1 LGATPLGQAR
11 FSLAGAFAAGKF
23 IVSGGWDEGGAN
35 RLADA
40 ETWDESQAGWQP
52 AGTMPSGSRTGHS
65 MTVLGNGRDVLVIGG
80 CQMDHAM
87 TAVDLYRADVGEWSI
102 VAPMNLPRC
111 GPESVLLADGR
122 VLVSGGSSFTLIGVH
137 NSVEI
142 YDPANNS
149 WTLAAPM
156 SDKRFDHRLALL
168 PDGRVIA
175 VAGSNDDFHG
185 ELGALSSA
193 EVYDPVANTWT
204 PLPMLHDR
212 RRWPTLAV
220 LSDGVYVAGG
230 AWGEYPAT
238 GNPII
243 QVHVLA
249 SVERLSWAD
258 LGIAPPNPDA
268 GTTDGAP
275 DAEGGADSASDSAP
289 PAAMGGGGCSC
300 QSSGVG
306 RASAMNALS
315 ASALLAIAWLSRRTR
330 RHRHKDIA
338 PRG

>member
-1 LGATPLGQAR
+1 
-11 FSLAGAFAAGKF
+11 
-23 IVSGGWDEGGAN
+23 
-35 RLADA
+35 
-40 ETWDESQAGWQP
+40 
-52 AGTMPSGSRTGHS
+52 
-65 MTVLGNGRDVLVIGG
+65 
-80 CQMDHAM
+80 MDHAM
-87 TAVDLYRADVGEWSI
+87 AAVDLYRADTGEWSV
-102 VAPMNLPRC
+102 VAAMNLPRC
-111 GPESVLLADGR
+111 EPKSVRMADGR
-122 VLVSGGSSFTLIGVH
+122 VLVSGGGPLAPIDVF
-137 NSVEI
+137 NSAEI
-142 YDPANNS
+142 YDPAADK

-156 SDKRFDHRLALL
+156 SDKRFDHELALL

-175 VAGSNDDFHG
+175 VAGSNNSVNG
-185 ELGALSSA
+185 ELGALGSA

-315 ASALLAIAWLSRRTR
+315 ASALLALAWLSRRTR